1 MMCHPKGYHRTSD
14 CCCCGPQFRRFMT
27 SKEQQ
32 EMLEEYKEQLDKEL
46 TGVKERIDELTK
58 E

>member
-1 MMCHPKGYHRTSD
+1 
-14 CCCCGPQFRRFMT
+14 MT